1 MPVRFEM
8 AAMGSKGYLT
18 TFRRKDQCSVF
29 QLALISITGLSW
41 RHWISI
47 FSYFQT
53 TVTIET
59 SQSGGEIQKSA
70 SSSNTTYVL
79 QKSYSKTELAGPEIA
94 APIFPVE
101 IKHGFPSP
109 VPGREEAP
117 GKDDL
122 KFPVLGVDGKHQYKA
137 PTPKTEADKKLSQP
151 VFDVDRAHS

>member
-1 MPVRFEM
+1 M
-8 AAMGSKGYLT
+8 ATLYKY
-18 TFRRKDQCSVF
+18 FD
-29 QLALISITGLSW
+29 I
-41 RHWISI
+41 
-47 FSYFQT
+47 FQT

>member
-1 MPVRFEM
+1 MPIF
-8 AAMGSKGYLT
+8 
-18 TFRRKDQCSVF
+18 
-29 QLALISITGLSW
+29 
-41 RHWISI
+41 WIKCNA
-47 FSYFQT
+47 FFAFQT

-94 APIFPVE
+94 APIFPVDT
-101 IKHGFPSP
+101 KHGFPSP